1 MVKKKLTPK
10 EWSLIKKYKSVI
22 EDVDINLLEKHPES
36 FGNDNKGK
44 ESLKICIEES
54 GQARPIICRKLPNGN
69 LQIIDGS
76 RIWLAIKELKWQ
88 QITVLIIEIEE
99 DEVYPLMCTL
109 HSHNKRFKY
118 RQLAEKYV
126 KLKEH
131 AQSLVKVGGA
141 KDEDG
146 NCITTRKYLQGALG
160 FTNEHAVTDFERI
173 LKAKRSNDI
182 LDLLDGGQI
191 KFARALRMATND
203 NPPKR
208 NKKIDTCGGGR
219 TYCCSDCPE
228 KKKFIDKANDESD
241 LYKNIND
248 LPQTND

>member
-1 MVKKKLTPK
+1 MKKKNFTVK
-10 EWSLIKKYKSVI
+10 EWSLITKFNPVM
-22 EDVDINLLEKHPES
+22 EDADINLLEKHPES

-44 ESLKICIEES
+44 ESLKISIEQS
-54 GQARPIICRKLPNGN
+54 GQAKPIICRKLPNGN

-76 RIWLAIKELKWQ
+76 RIWLAIKELKWKHV
-88 QITVLIIEIEE
+88 TVLILEIEE
-99 DEVYPLMCTL
+99 DEVFPLMCTL

-146 NCITTRKYLQGALG
+146 NCITTRKYLQGVLG

-173 LKAKRSNDI
+173 LKSKRCNDI
-182 LDLLDGGQI
+182 LDLLDSGQM
-191 KFARALRMATND
+191 KFARALRMATNN
-203 NPPKR
+203 NPAKR
-208 NKKIDTCGGGR
+208 NKKVDTSGGGR
-219 TYCCSDCPE
+219 TYCCSNCPE
-228 KKKFIDKANDESD
+228 KKKFMDKANDESGI
-241 LYKNIND
+241 YKNIND